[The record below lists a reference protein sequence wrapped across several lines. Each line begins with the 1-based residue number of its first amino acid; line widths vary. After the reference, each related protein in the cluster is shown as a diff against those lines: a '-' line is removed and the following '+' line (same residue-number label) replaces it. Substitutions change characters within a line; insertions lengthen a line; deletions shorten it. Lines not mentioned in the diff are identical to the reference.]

1 MSGPDKQ
8 SIPRR
13 DLLRGALGLG
23 AATMTLSACGSPLAT
38 GLYGASPAGD
48 TLTYWNLFTGG
59 DGERMIA
66 LEQAYRDAHPEVRLD
81 AVTLTWGNP
90 YYTKLSLA
98 VRGGVPP
105 DVAVSHAT
113 RMTPLAEA
121 GLLDPLDPAELSKLG
136 LTADRFTP
144 AAWQRCHVG
153 ETLYAVP
160 LDTHPYVLYYHTE
173 VCRKAGLLAADGT
186 LKTIAGADDLLNAL
200 RAIKKV
206 TGKYGVVTAIISDP
220 AMCWRLF
227 STLYWQLGGAVLA
240 DRGTSVVLDDDKALT
255 VLNYIKT
262 MVDEG
267 LMAPHVDDTGVPV
280 LFSQGQAGFLF
291 DGEWDCTVYLT
302 NKTPFGMTGFPHVFG
317 DRYVCQ
323 GDSHT
328 FVLPHDAART
338 PAKTARSLEFVRTL
352 LDHSDIWAAGG
363 HIPAWDPVRDGAA
376 YKAMSPQSSY
386 AYVADSVQYD
396 DPAWYSGSGSNF
408 EIFMGQAIS
417 GVQQGGMTPR
427 AALAEMRR
435 NLDLYAKIPSPA

>member
-1 MSGPDKQ
+1 MYHHSG
-8 SIPRR
+8 IRRR
-13 DLLRGALGLG
+13 DLLRGTLGLG
-23 AATMTLSACGSPLAT
+23 AATLAVSGCGSPLAT
-38 GLYGASPAGD
+38 GLYGANPPGD
-48 TLTYWNLFTGG
+48 ALTYWNLFTGG

-66 LEQAYRDAHPEVRLD
+66 LQKIYQDTHPEVRLD

-105 DVAVSHAT
+105 DIAVSHAT
-113 RMTPLAEA
+113 RMTTLAQA
-121 GLLDPLDPAELSKLG
+121 GLLDPIDPAALAELG
-136 LTADRFTP
+136 LTADKFSE

-153 ETLYAVP
+153 GALYAVP

-186 LKTIAGADDLLNAL
+186 LKPIAGADDLLRAM
-200 RAIKKV
+200 RAIKRA
-206 TGKYGVVTAIISDP
+206 TGKYAVVTATISDP

-227 STLYWQLGGAVLA
+227 STLYWQLGGTVLA
-240 DRGTSVVLDDDKALT
+240 DNGTSVVLDDDKALT
-255 VLNYIKT
+255 ALNFIHT

-280 LFSQGQAGFLF
+280 LFSAGEAGFLF

-302 NKTPFGMTGFPHVFG
+302 NKTPFGMTGFPQVFG
-317 DRYVCQ
+317 DRYTCQ

-328 FVLPHDAART
+328 FVLPHDPART
-338 PAKTARSLEFVRTL
+338 PARTARSLEFVRTL
-352 LDHSDIWAAGG
+352 LAHSDIWAAGG
-363 HIPAWDPVRDGAA
+363 HIPAWDPIRDSAA
-376 YKAMSPQSSY
+376 YRAMKPQSSY
-386 AYVADSVQYD
+386 AYVADSVHYD
-396 DPAWYSGSGSNF
+396 EPAWYSGSGSSF

-417 GVQQGGMTPR
+417 EVQQGGMTPR

-435 NLDLYAKIPSPA
+435 NLDTFAKTPSPI